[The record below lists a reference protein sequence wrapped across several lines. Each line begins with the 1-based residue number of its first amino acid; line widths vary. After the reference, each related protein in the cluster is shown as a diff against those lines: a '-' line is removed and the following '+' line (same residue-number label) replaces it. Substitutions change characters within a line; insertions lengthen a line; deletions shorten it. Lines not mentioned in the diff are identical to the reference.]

1 MRVLPMVPLC
11 ALLALGC
18 GPRRPP
24 PARPLVAEAPALPAP
39 APGDGDPARLPDLRG
54 WRLLAEARLSQA
66 GPHRGL
72 LQRTYANAVAGA
84 ALDRGATA
92 PWPDG
97 SRLVKESL
105 TRKGERVVMTSMSK
119 EAGEWIWITGDARGR
134 VTGRFRGAA
143 SGACEACHYTQAWR
157 FDGSFAPV
165 TAGKAVLEPPS
176 PAAKQVP

>member
-1 MRVLPMVPLC
+1 M
-11 ALLALGC
+11 
-18 GPRRPP
+18 
-24 PARPLVAEAPALPAP
+24 
-39 APGDGDPARLPDLRG
+39 PDLQG

-72 LQRTYANAVAGA
+72 LQRTYVNPIAAA

-97 SRLVKESL
+97 TRLVKESL

-119 EAGEWIWITGDARGR
+119 EAGEWVWITGDGGGR
-134 VTGRFRGAA
+134 VTGRYRGAA

-157 FDGSFAPV
+157 FDGSFAPF
-165 TAGKAVLEPPS
+165 TAGKASPEPPP
-176 PAAKQVP
+176 PAPKQAP

>member
-1 MRVLPMVPLC
+1 MRHLPAIPLC

-18 GPRRPP
+18 GSRRLP
-24 PARPLVAEAPALPAP
+24 PAQSRGSDTPACPAP
-39 APGDGDPARLPDLRG
+39 PATEGDPARLPDVQG

-72 LQRTYANAVAGA
+72 LQRTYANAVAAA

-97 SRLVKESL
+97 SRFVKESL
-105 TRKGERVVMTSMSK
+105 TRNGERVVMTSMSK
-119 EAGEWIWITGDARGR
+119 EAGEWIWITGDRRGR
-134 VTGRFRGAA
+134 VTGRYRGAA

-157 FDGSFAPV
+157 FDGSFAPF
-165 TAGKAVLEPPS
+165 TAGKASPELPP
-176 PAAKQVP
+176 PAAKQAP